1 MKVRDTQGFMLLE
14 VIAAGALV
22 AIGLFV
28 LIESLGR
35 CLAAGRSAQNYG
47 YAQTLLANK
56 GNEFRGER
64 VTDLLDQEGDC
75 DDRPGFHWARTFEG
89 TDTPGLWQQ
98 IITITWQESGKPVSD
113 SIVEYRYLPEK
124 S

>member
-1 MKVRDTQGFMLLE
+1 MLLE

-35 CLAAGRSAQNYG
+35 CLAAGRSVQNDG
-47 YAQTLLANK
+47 YAQTVLANK
-56 GNEFRGER
+56 ANEFRGER
-64 VTDLLDQEGDC
+64 ATDLLDQEGDC
-75 DDRPGFHWARTFEG
+75 EDRPGFRWARAFEG

-98 IITITWQESGKPVSD
+98 TLTVTWQESGKTVSD
-113 SIVEYRYLPEK
+113 AIVEYRYLPEK
-124 S
+124 Q